1 VFGLPKK
8 RNGGVCETTGTAVIV
23 GNSRGFV
30 RMFSILRTGGINH
43 VYQNHSFCLCPGV
56 PIAQIKVDED
66 YLPRRLK
73 QNRPWI
79 TVISALGEVYYLR
92 KSPLG
97 STVKDWQMIPQTARI
112 PTDLYYEVFPD
123 LPDTVSGE
131 CLKQNVAERT
141 ALLLKMDYYKIRELW
156 QGCRMDWIVE
166 VDWAGENIITGRTGS
181 ESYWHGTLVERAD
194 VPLRRYHPRKRE
206 SAVSDSFVAGAGVV
220 RRPTD
225 IPSKESLFGD
235 DPGIYTLSAELPE
248 EGRLSDLGDEWLCTE
263 LCLNRESFSRI
274 TAYGLDNSILAR
286 FAAGEDPSLRDGL
299 PGGNGRLF
307 AVGTNTGSIFVFN
320 IRSTTQHEPVELPI
334 RSIHTESPQIS
345 TLAVSSLIVVHGG
358 DDGLVQAWD
367 PLGSAAAPVRT
378 IHSKFSARARRRIE
392 QNAGAAVSDN
402 QFAARSL
409 VLDPDPTNLRGVV
422 ALGTFIRY
430 WSFSGYT
437 GSNLNKKRKKIGAGR
452 RGNATPSRVK
462 IQLKADIHSD
472 EIALRKEQERQR
484 KEAEELEKRYGIG
497 SGRTAL
503 SEEEMLAYAR
513 MISQES
519 YEMES
524 SSRSEVASSLS
535 GRSADAATPDGLGR
549 INRAAVDP
557 GDVDLERALRLSLQ
571 DVEVNEMCDQGDDI
585 WEHASELLAMEA
597 GPSRYTLDPFSLS
610 PSPTA
615 SSTSSP
621 RRNPPKKAGWEKV
634 SLEDWPSIGSDKG
647 KWKQPNPPVEQ
658 QKQAFE
664 DDLELAI
671 RLSLQE
677 YEGSGVKGKGV
688 A

>member
-1 VFGLPKK
+1 MNVNRVMDISEELGWIMGENMPDGVCYVHPYPNPYISTAAAIFSFIGPGTNNEYGLKPLVTCVWIAKK
-8 RNGGVCETTGTAVIV
+8 RNGGVCETTGAAVIV

-30 RMFSILRTGGINH
+30 RMFSILRGGGGVNH
-43 VYQNHSFCLCPGV
+43 LYQSQSFCLCPGV

-73 QNRPWI
+73 QNRPWVA
-79 TVISALGEVYYLR
+79 VINALGEVYYLR
-92 KSPLG
+92 KSLLG
-97 STVKDWQMIPQTARI
+97 STVKDWQMIPQTARV

-156 QGCRMDWIVE
+156 QGCRMDWIIE

-194 VPLRRYHPRKRE
+194 VPLRRYHPRKRG
-206 SAVSDSFVAGAGVV
+206 SAVFGSFVAGVV
-220 RRPTD
+220 RQPAD

-235 DPGIYTLSAELPE
+235 DPGVYTPSADLPE

-263 LCLNRESFSRI
+263 LRLDRESFSRI
-274 TAYGLDNSILAR
+274 TAYCLDNSILAR

-307 AVGTNTGSIFVFN
+307 AVGTNTGSVFVFN
-320 IRSTTQHEPVELPI
+320 IRPTSQPEPVELPI

-345 TLAVSSLIVVHGG
+345 TLAVSSLVVVHGG

-367 PLGSAAAPVRT
+367 PLGSAAAPIRT

-402 QFAARSL
+402 QFAARCL

-430 WSFSGYT
+430 WSFSGHT
-437 GSNLNKKRKKIGAGR
+437 GSNLKKKRKIGAGR
-452 RGNATPSRVK
+452 RGNATPGRVK
-462 IQLKADIHSD
+462 IQLKADIRSD

-484 KEAEELEKRYGIG
+484 KEAEELEKRYGIA

-513 MISQES
+513 MISQET

-535 GRSADAATPDGLGR
+535 GGSADAATPDGSVQGLGR
-549 INRAAVDP
+549 NNRAAADP
-557 GDVDLERALRLSLQ
+557 EDVDLERALRLSLQ
-571 DVEVNEMCDQGDDI
+571 DVEVNEMCDQGNDI
-585 WEHASELLAMEA
+585 WEHASELLAMEP
-597 GPSRYTLDPFSLS
+597 GPSRYTLDPF
-610 PSPTA
+610 
-615 SSTSSP
+615 
-621 RRNPPKKAGWEKV
+621 
-634 SLEDWPSIGSDKG
+634 
-647 KWKQPNPPVEQ
+647 
-658 QKQAFE
+658 
-664 DDLELAI
+664 
-671 RLSLQE
+671 
-677 YEGSGVKGKGV
+677 
-688 A
+688 